1 MRKRNSS
8 VGKKESNSIKNKK
21 MLRYNLFP
29 ARVFLF
35 FLFIP
40 FILYSPVHSA
50 VMKVCADC
58 EIRSIQEGLKKV
70 NSGDILE
77 VHSGNY
83 AEGSLVIKKP
93 VHLKGIGKP
102 VLDGNTK
109 GHVVDVQSDSVT
121 VEGFKIVRGG
131 VSDIHEYAGIHA
143 EAVKDCRFLNN
154 ELEDNAYGFYL
165 AKIEKCIIRGNRSVG
180 NAKDEISGG
189 NGIHLWYCNDV
200 SIIENNVSYH
210 RDGIYLEFSNH
221 LIIEKNYSTESIRYG
236 LHFMFSS
243 ENRFYRNRFS
253 QNSTGTAIMYS
264 KKIEVRENV
273 FEKSKDL
280 NSYGMLLKDISD
292 SEFSGNSFQ
301 ENTVGINADS
311 AARNIFTK
319 NQFKNNG
326 WAVNMFGN
334 SDDNRIIQ
342 NNFIG
347 NVFDVSTNSKENHNI
362 YEKNYWDQYK
372 GYDLNSDG
380 TGDKPFLPVRFFGYW
395 VSHYPSL
402 MVLFQSPIIEFLE
415 LAERVFPVMSPAE
428 LKDNYPIMKKYSY
441 D

>member
-1 MRKRNSS
+1 M
-8 VGKKESNSIKNKK
+8 
-21 MLRYNLFP
+21 
-29 ARVFLF
+29 FLF
-35 FLFIP
+35 FSLRAFGILLLLPFFLF
-40 FILYSPVHSA
+40 SPVYSA
-50 VMKVCADC
+50 VIKICADC
-58 EIRSIQEGLKKV
+58 EIRLIQEGLKKAD
-70 NSGDILE
+70 SGDTLE
-77 VHSGNY
+77 IYSGTY
-83 AEGSLVIKKP
+83 SEGSIQIRKP
-93 VHLKGIGKP
+93 LHLKGIDRP
-102 VLDGNTK
+102 VLDGNGK
-109 GHVVDVQSDSVT
+109 GHVLDIQSDSVT
-121 VEGFKIVRGG
+121 VEGFKIIRGG
-131 VSDIHEYAGIHA
+131 VSDIHEFAGIHA
-143 EAVKDCRFLNN
+143 ENIRDCIFLDN
-154 ELEDNAYGFYL
+154 ELDDNAYGIYL
-165 AKIEKCIIRGNRSVG
+165 AKTDKCLIRGNRSKG
-180 NAKDEISGG
+180 NAKDEVSGG
-189 NGIHLWYCNDV
+189 NGIHLWYCTNI
-200 SIIENNVSYH
+200 SIIENEVRAH

-221 LIIEKNYSTESIRYG
+221 LLIEKNFSTESIRYG

-253 QNSTGTAIMYS
+253 VNSTGTAIMYS
-264 KKIEVRENV
+264 KKIEVRDNF
-273 FEKSKDL
+273 FEKSKEM
-280 NSYGMLLKDISD
+280 NSYGILLKDISD
-292 SEFSGNSFQ
+292 SEFTGNIFQ

-311 AARNIFTK
+311 AGRNIFSK

-334 SDDNRIIQ
+334 CDDNRLTE

-347 NVFDVSTNSKENHNI
+347 NVFDVSTNSKENHNL

-395 VSHYPSL
+395 VSLYPFL